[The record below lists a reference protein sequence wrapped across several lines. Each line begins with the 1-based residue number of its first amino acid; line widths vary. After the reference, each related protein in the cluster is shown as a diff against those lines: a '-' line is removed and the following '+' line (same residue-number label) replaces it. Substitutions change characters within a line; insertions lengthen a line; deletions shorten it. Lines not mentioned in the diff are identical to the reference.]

1 MNRTARRK
9 QVAISLL
16 DRCLTAHE
24 GISEEEHE
32 SFVLQVAEA
41 LDMRE
46 GSMQVV
52 TESVG
57 ERKMKKRK
65 ELELLSL
72 RLQGRLAAGLAQT
85 FSSRENTKS
94 SLSRST

>member
-1 MNRTARRK
+1 MAMNRTARRNVAAMQAK
-9 QVAISLL
+9 EEAISLL

-52 TESVG
+52 TERCG
-57 ERKMKKRK
+57 
-65 ELELLSL
+65 
-72 RLQGRLAAGLAQT
+72 
-85 FSSRENTKS
+85 
-94 SLSRST
+94 